1 MVLAFLKSVFLNMRL
16 LEVCLGELIQ
26 REKVEKTDKITN

>member
-1 MVLAFLKSVFLNMRL
+1 MVLAFLKSVTLNMRL

-26 REKVEKTDKITN
+26 RVKVEKTEEIAN